1 MFKHAVKQIEKS
13 KLNTKPF
20 PYFSVNNLLPAE
32 NLKNLNKALP
42 GLKEVIGDDILFQST
57 SQTKKTMLPNSAI
70 YKKLKKN
77 KNFKNINLLFK
88 KLKPIVLKKFDQS
101 IKKYLKKNYQ
111 KSKLSYHSTFNVMRK
126 GYIKSAHIDRRDH
139 LVHVLF
145 YPSSDSTK
153 GGKIRIMKMK
163 KHKKTYDVF
172 PSKKDLSLAS
182 SHSVKNNFCLFTLN
196 VPWSYH
202 EVSKYYGKKD
212 RKYFYAVYDFP
223 IEEVGSKIK
232 NRKKGF
238 NKNPFWTSKV
248 SVKSQ
253 NRKKTFF
260 SE

>member
-1 MFKHAVKQIEKS
+1 M
-13 KLNTKPF
+13 KLKKYNKNGSFDIF
-20 PYFSVNNLLPAE
+20 PAHE
-32 NLKNLNKALP
+32 NLKSFK
-42 GLKEVIGDDILFQST
+42 S
-57 SQTKKTMLPNSAI
+57 
-70 YKKLKKN
+70 YKVN
-77 KNFKNINLLFK
+77 
-88 KLKPIVLKKFDQS
+88 
-101 IKKYLKKNYQ
+101 
-111 KSKLSYHSTFNVMRK
+111 
-126 GYIKSAHIDRRDH
+126 
-139 LVHVLF
+139 
-145 YPSSDSTK
+145 
-153 GGKIRIMKMK
+153 
-163 KHKKTYDVF
+163 
-172 PSKKDLSLAS
+172 
-182 SHSVKNNFCLFTLN
+182 NNFCLFTLN